1 MRLYGAWKL
10 LPLLPWAR
18 ALLSRRAEAG
28 LASLAASEEGEARQ
42 SSDLILEA
50 CMQQDQWHRVLLRS
64 RLKGV
69 CMEMCKTV
77 GLYPNC
83 PQCGSGSASAA
94 AGHPGDVAIPGPSTE
109 ASTWDSIL
117 FHMEQ
122 MGQWGRDMIRHWENP
137 EKTSQLQLSAR
148 TSANSTLQTEMNAS
162 SCVAADA
169 TRRKELQGRILA
181 TCADI
186 CHGPTCKECSQTF
199 AVRET
204 SWSLLM
210 KQVDLLGHAFKRAVQ
225 EAREDALDKQE
236 EKLSIFCFAWTPRRD
251 YDENMLAE
259 TRKQYRK
266 CDGHIFYTDHAAPG
280 KQKETDFMRVVV
292 PPQSVDRNDDNWL
305 YHRNMVGLMPSWN
318 HLIHSNFVNEHDW
331 FINSEL
337 DHFLSPARARQ
348 TIAEYL
354 RGLRDGSEEEQ
365 ASLDGPIM
373 LMWGNAFVF
382 NRKFMQVMK
391 QHWGKLGRTARPGG
405 PGDEAAA
412 VGCPMFMDDTAE
424 WPHSCSQDVV
434 YPHLASVT
442 LPRHFGVTVAKP
454 GSAGCGAGSVN
465 GKHKAYPLGCWEL
478 HLNPIH
484 GGQQAALKAIKELAE
499 MNRFKDP
506 KKATEYCQRHKLDAV
521 RNNCMRFWDGRNVP
535 LIHHLHSV
543 SEQQLARQLLDHD
556 SSP

>member
-1 MRLYGAWKL
+1 M
-10 LPLLPWAR
+10 
-18 ALLSRRAEAG
+18 
-28 LASLAASEEGEARQ
+28 
-42 SSDLILEA
+42 
-50 CMQQDQWHRVLLRS
+50 
-64 RLKGV
+64 
-69 CMEMCKTV
+69 
-77 GLYPNC
+77 
-83 PQCGSGSASAA
+83 
-94 AGHPGDVAIPGPSTE
+94 
-109 ASTWDSIL
+109 
-117 FHMEQ
+117 
-122 MGQWGRDMIRHWENP
+122 
-137 EKTSQLQLSAR
+137 
-148 TSANSTLQTEMNAS
+148 
-162 SCVAADA
+162 
-169 TRRKELQGRILA
+169 
-181 TCADI
+181 
-186 CHGPTCKECSQTF
+186 
-199 AVRET
+199 
-204 SWSLLM
+204 
-210 KQVDLLGHAFKRAVQ
+210 QVDLLGHAFKRVVQELGVTNIVGSMPFNIANLPFSCLLQLAAYLSLALTSSIGGALLQ
-225 EAREDALDKQE
+225 EAREDALDKQEE

-251 YDENMLAE
+251 YDEKMLAE

-354 RGLRDGSEEEQ
+354 RGLRDGSEEEK

-434 YPHLASVT
+434 YPHLATVT
-442 LPRHFGVTVAKP
+442 LPRQFGVTVAKP

-484 GGQQAALKAIKELAE
+484 GGEQAALKAIKAQGGRPQVYAILQV
-499 MNRFKDP
+499 FDG
-506 KKATEYCQRHKLDAV
+506 LDIS
-521 RNNCMRFWDGRNVP
+521 W
-535 LIHHLHSV
+535 V
-543 SEQQLARQLLDHD
+543 SKTSTALP
-556 SSP
+556 SPQSWKT